1 MEYFNKIK
9 EYLLELNYTIIHED
23 VKESLFIV
31 ENDEAGINNLVID
44 CEGEILIIE
53 QLIMDLPVDDINIY
67 KELLMK
73 NREIVHGA
81 FVLGEGGKQLM
92 FRDTLQLE
100 NIDFNELQGTLNSL
114 ELLLS
119 EYGNRLLEISKLK

>member
-1 MEYFNKIK
+1 MTDFEKVKDYLVELEYS
-9 EYLLELNYTIIHED
+9 IIHED
-23 VKESLFIV
+23 PEEELFVV
-31 ENDEAGINNLVID
+31 ENEEAGINNLIID

-53 QLIMDLPVDDINIY
+53 QLIMDLPVDDKEVY
-67 KELLMK
+67 KSLLIK

-81 FVLGEGGKQLM
+81 FALDEDGKRLL

-100 NIDFNELQGTLNSL
+100 NLDFNELQGTLNSL

-119 EYGNRLLEISKLK
+119 EFGGKIIEISKLK